1 MTVNRDLFEL
11 IRSLSP
17 SEKRYFKIFASKNT
31 QSSKQNYLKVWEEI
45 DRQGEYDEALVV
57 GKLDDPKLKS
67 QFPVIKHYLYNLVLK
82 SLRNYHSSHSVD
94 FKLKEMLMNVEI
106 LQKKDLI
113 SQCLKVLDKA
123 QRLASEY
130 ERFEYLFEIFSL
142 RISLALKGK
151 EYDLDKLEKQLES
164 YFSESQRYFSQFFN
178 IQRYKVM
185 SLKMLLLIRKEQ
197 HMRSPE
203 VVSRVKAIIE
213 DPLLQNESE
222 VLSERARIFYFQT
235 LFIREFSEGNH
246 LESYRLA
253 YRIVDLMESNSWI
266 IEERP
271 ENYLTSFQNMI
282 MVSTLVLT
290 MDKAVVEIRRLRNF
304 ASRLPHIKFDKKIE
318 EKTVTMALNMELIL
332 YLRNEMIEEG
342 LEILPRIREHLEKG
356 AEFVN
361 VNDGFIRLSLC
372 SNAASL
378 YFLSGDYESARPFIS
393 KLLQERSISDQFE
406 IFLSARVMW
415 IILLYETGDIRTMEY
430 ALISLYRFLRRR
442 NKPYLL
448 EKAMLR
454 FIRESSGVKNDRQLK
469 GKLREVKAELIKLR
483 EKEGVYRSYA
493 TDGWIHWL
501 ASRADEV

>member
-1 MTVNRDLFEL
+1 M

-31 QSSKQNYLKVWEEI
+31 QSSKQNYLKVWREI
-45 DRQGEYDEALVV
+45 DRQSDYDEAAILD
-57 GKLDDPKLKS
+57 KLDDPKLKS

-82 SLRNYHSSHSVD
+82 SLRNYHSSNSVD

-106 LQKKDLI
+106 LHNKDLI
-113 SQCLKVLDKA
+113 AQCLKVLEKA

-151 EYDLDKLEKQLES
+151 EFNLDKLEQQLES
-164 YFSESQRYFSQFFN
+164 YFMESQQYFDRFFN
-178 IQRYKVM
+178 IQQYKVM
-185 SLKMLLLIRKEQ
+185 SLKMLLLNRKEQ

-203 VVSRVKAIIE
+203 VVSRVRAIIE
-213 DPLLQNESE
+213 NPLLQDEAH
-222 VLSERARIFYFQT
+222 VLSERARIFYYQT
-235 LFIREFSEGNH
+235 LFIRQFSEGNH

-253 YRIVDLMESNSWI
+253 YKIVDLMETHSWI

-271 ENYLTSFQNMI
+271 ENYLTSFQNMT

-290 MDKAVVEIRRLRNF
+290 LDKAVAEIRRLRDF
-304 ASRLPHIKFDKKIE
+304 SSRLPHIKFDKKLE
-318 EKTVTMALNMELIL
+318 EKTITMALNMELIL
-332 YLRNEMIEEG
+332 YLRNSMIEEG
-342 LEILPRIREHLEKG
+342 LSILPQVREHLSQG
-356 AEFVN
+356 SEFVN

-378 YFLSGDYESARPFIS
+378 YFMAGDYEAARPFIS

-430 ALISLYRFLRRR
+430 ALVSLYRFLRKRDQ
-442 NKPYLL
+442 PYLL
-448 EKAMLR
+448 ERAMLR
-454 FIRESSGVKNDRQLK
+454 FIRESSGLRTDKQLQTKLQGVK
-469 GKLREVKAELIKLR
+469 EELLKLR

-501 ASRADEV
+501 EQKALESV